1 MDDQGMHQANPEVD
15 QEPAGA
21 APSPGFLPSA
31 PGRAGAESVLVRIVA
46 TAGVIGIGTA
56 VGAVLDANNV
66 AGWIDGLIVSSL
78 SVVLAAVLWRSRR
91 L

>member
-1 MDDQGMHQANPEVD
+1 MGM
-15 QEPAGA
+15 A
-21 APSPGFLPSA
+21 ADSRRDTGFLPLQPERPA
-31 PGRAGAESVLVRIVA
+31 FESVVVRLIA

-56 VGAVLDANNV
+56 VGALMSANDV
-66 AGWIDGLIVSSL
+66 AGWVTSLVVATL